1 MVIRKLAALG
11 VAVSALMVA
20 GCGTQEGNAAA
31 GEGEGGVLKRSP
43 PQLVIFRLGAAAHE
57 RSDPKAGSW
66 RPDCRPP
73 AASALS

>member
-43 PQLVIFRLGAAAHE
+43 PQLVIFVYDRSTSISHHQLELGPRRY
-57 RSDPKAGSW
+57 RS
-66 RPDCRPP
+66 
-73 AASALS
+73 ASLPNRR